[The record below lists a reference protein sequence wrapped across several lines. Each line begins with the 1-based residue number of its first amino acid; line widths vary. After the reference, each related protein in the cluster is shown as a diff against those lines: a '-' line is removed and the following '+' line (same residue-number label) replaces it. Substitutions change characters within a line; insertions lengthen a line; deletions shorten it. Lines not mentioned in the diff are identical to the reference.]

1 MGHIVD
7 TEKLTLKI
15 DVTGISDTMTG
26 YGEVF
31 FLMKIFRGFLL
42 TESVW
47 FIELLL

>member
-31 FLMKIFRGFLL
+31 FFNENF
-42 TESVW
+42 
-47 FIELLL
+47 